1 MVTGDDTLWNEI
13 VALVE
18 EMPTAGLSRLVGA
31 KQLTRETDLVADLGL
46 VGDDAFEFMEKYAAR
61 LNVKRGDYDASAYFE
76 PEGLWIL
83 PRFGKRKPKKR
94 ITLGMLE
101 LAARDGE
108 WSSARL
114 DRAGSD
120 SATAR
125 PAKDGE
131 EEHNAS

>member
-1 MVTGDDTLWNEI
+1 MTGDDTLWNEI
-13 VALVE
+13 LALVE
-18 EMPTAGLSRLVGA
+18 ELPTAGLSRLVGA
-31 KQLTRETDLVADLGL
+31 QPLTRDTDLVADLGL

-61 LNVKRGDYDASAYFE
+61 LHVERGDYDASAYFD

-108 WSSARL
+108 WNSARL
-114 DRAGSD
+114 DQAGSD
-120 SATAR
+120 SAIGSA
-125 PAKDGE
+125 D
-131 EEHNAS
+131 